1 MFFFFKKK
9 HQKRVRKREREREKW
24 NRPVMAPPRVFGNRP
39 MAIVG
44 RVNFR
49 VAVAERFLR
58 RRQTADGGAIEAGAN
73 NGRAHQKL
81 NFI

>member
-1 MFFFFKKK
+1 
-9 HQKRVRKREREREKW
+9 
-24 NRPVMAPPRVFGNRP
+24 